1 MPDDEKLND
10 AAAGRDG
17 LATQLRALEE
27 FVARSEAEGDALP
40 PEAMEMIT
48 RLREIVHALDGLTRS
63 IETGRDSIADASQT
77 PDTP

>member
-27 FVARSEAEGDALP
+27 FVARSESQGDVLP
-40 PEAMEMIT
+40 PEAMEMVA
-48 RLREIVHALDGLTRS
+48 RLREIVQALDGLTRS
-63 IETGRDSIADASQT
+63 IATERDSNADAAKTAET
-77 PDTP
+77 P

>member
-1 MPDDEKLND
+1 MPDDEKMSD

-27 FVARSEAEGDALP
+27 FIARSESEGDALP
-40 PEAMEMIT
+40 PEAMEMVT

-63 IETGRDSIADASQT
+63 IATELESTADAAKTAES
-77 PDTP
+77 P